1 MKNTPK
7 IVAMTQC
14 YVEKL
19 LQFKNKTVHAKF
31 YVNMKVK
38 VPSATLFTETL
49 FYWTDTLQVLISIK

>member
-14 YVEKL
+14 YVEEL
-19 LQFKNKTVHAKF
+19 LQFKNITVHTKF

-38 VPSATLFTETL
+38 VASATLFTET
-49 FYWTDTLQVLISIK
+49 